1 MVSLSKPHA
10 ASIGS
15 QAVFLKDVFG
25 DDDMVRPDQLVA
37 ILKMS
42 KLDIA
47 PALGLSRDALSK
59 TIRQN
64 SPKTQ
69 SRLREVVEILNRVLP
84 WAGTPV
90 KAWAWY
96 RSESLP
102 GFGGMTAEQLV
113 KDGMG
118 EAVRHYL
125 DEIAIGG
132 YA

>member
-1 MVSLSKPHA
+1 MVSARKPHP
-10 ASIGS
+10 ASPDHRNM
-15 QAVFLKDVFG
+15 FLNDVFG
-25 DDDMVRPDQLVA
+25 DDNMVRPDQLVA
-37 ILKMS
+37 ILKLS

-59 TIRQN
+59 TVRQN

-102 GFGGMTAEQLV
+102 GFGDMTAEQLV

-118 EAVRHYL
+118 DAVRRYL

>member
-1 MVSLSKPHA
+1 M
-10 ASIGS
+10 
-15 QAVFLKDVFG
+15 FLNDVFG
-25 DDDMVRPDQLVA
+25 DDNMVRPDQLVA
-37 ILKMS
+37 ILKLS

-59 TIRQN
+59 TVRQN

-102 GFGGMTAEQLV
+102 GFGDMTAEQLV

-118 EAVRHYL
+118 DAVRRYL

>member
-1 MVSLSKPHA
+1 MVSTSKPHT
-10 ASIGS
+10 ASPDHRS
-15 QAVFLKDVFG
+15 MFLNDVFG
-25 DDDMVRPDQLVA
+25 DDNMVRPDQLVA
-37 ILKMS
+37 ILKLS

-59 TIRQN
+59 TVRQN

-102 GFGGMTAEQLV
+102 GFGDMTAEQLV

-118 EAVRHYL
+118 DAVRRYL

>member
-1 MVSLSKPHA
+1 M
-10 ASIGS
+10 
-15 QAVFLKDVFG
+15 FLDNVFG
-25 DDDMVRPDQLVA
+25 KDDMVRPDQLVA
-37 ILKMS
+37 ILKIS

-59 TIRQN
+59 TARQN

-69 SRLREVVEILNRVLP
+69 SRLREIVEILNRGLP

-96 RSESLP
+96 CSETLP

-118 EAVRHYL
+118 EAVRRYL
-125 DEIAIGG
+125 DEIAVGG

>member
-1 MVSLSKPHA
+1 MVSVSKPHP
-10 ASIGS
+10 ASPDHRS
-15 QAVFLKDVFG
+15 MFLNDVFG
-25 DDDMVRPDQLVA
+25 DDNMVRPDQLVA
-37 ILKMS
+37 ILKLS

-59 TIRQN
+59 TVRQN

-102 GFGGMTAEQLV
+102 GFGDMTAEQLV

-118 EAVRHYL
+118 DAVRRYL